1 MCIALHDVGFHAQ
14 LPGQRKV
21 SCPLL
26 AHHLKYPGSQIFLSN
41 ASGFIA
47 RGMVDNDELEAFG
60 NELGDQHLEKLRFI
74 ARSDDCQCGRAPGH
88 GAVLDALV
96 AIPLPSTMS

>member
-74 ARSDDCQCGRAPGH
+74 AVVLPVMALCWTRWWPYHCPAP
-88 GAVLDALV
+88 
-96 AIPLPSTMS
+96 